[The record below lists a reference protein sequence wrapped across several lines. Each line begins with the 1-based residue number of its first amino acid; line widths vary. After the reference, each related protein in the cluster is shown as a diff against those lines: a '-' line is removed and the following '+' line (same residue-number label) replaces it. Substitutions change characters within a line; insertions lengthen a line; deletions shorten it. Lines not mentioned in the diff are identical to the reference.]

1 MVTGDSVELVDSVFR
16 ENKSKKK
23 LKAVRSF

>member
-1 MVTGDSVELVDSVFR
+1 MVTTDSVELVDPVFR